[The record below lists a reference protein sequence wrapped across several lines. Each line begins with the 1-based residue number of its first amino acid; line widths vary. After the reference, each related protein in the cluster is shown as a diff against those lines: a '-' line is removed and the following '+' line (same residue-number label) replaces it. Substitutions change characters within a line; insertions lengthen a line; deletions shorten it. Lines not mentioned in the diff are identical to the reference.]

1 LLTADLVRARRR
13 GEQLSLVPLD
23 AKGRAAALELAA
35 TLLALA
41 EAHVGKT
48 RSELD
53 EVMDAVVGGA
63 PDRKLAAGLA
73 KLIWDRAELAEAVP
87 IAPRSGIAGGGAPDG
102 DGGGAGGHP
111 RGIAPEA
118 LRHDVFARAR
128 AAWAQVGEG
137 DRFDRAAVL
146 AAVAAERG
154 LTVDDIERGLYAD
167 LREAHVVTQL
177 ASISAPRLVEA
188 YDLAQPQAV
197 LLRAVRVVVE
207 VESAI
212 PGAYRTLFRKL
223 KFLRLLCTITPRA
236 KAGYRIEIDGPFS
249 LFESSTRY
257 GLALALA
264 LPAIRELD
272 RWSLVADIR
281 WGTARTPLRCRLD
294 GRGEPDGD
302 AGPHLADDVAALLD
316 ALRALDTPWQA
327 APATEILDL
336 PGHGVCIPDLTLSHA
351 RTGERVHLE
360 VLGYWSRDAVWKR
373 VELVQAGLEHRI
385 LFAVGQHLR
394 VSEAALDAELP
405 GALYVYKRTMSAKAI
420 VERADALATIRV
432 SRKRKPAKP

>member
-13 GEQLSLVPLD
+13 GDELRLVALD
-23 AKGRAAALELAA
+23 AAGRTAALELAA

-41 EAHVGKT
+41 EAHVGRT

-53 EVMDAVVGGA
+53 EVMDAVIGGA
-63 PDRKLAAGLA
+63 RDRKLAAGLA

-87 IAPRSGIAGGGAPDG
+87 ID
-102 DGGGAGGHP
+102 
-111 RGIAPEA
+111 PEL
-118 LRHDVFARAR
+118 LRHDVFVRAR
-128 AAWAQVGEG
+128 DAWTAAGRG
-137 DRFDRAAVL
+137 GRFDRAAVL

-154 LTVDDIERGLYAD
+154 LTVDDLERGLYAD
-167 LREAHVVTQL
+167 LREAHVITQL
-177 ASISAPRLVEA
+177 ASITAPRLVEA
-188 YDLAQPQAV
+188 YDLAQPQAA

-223 KFLRLLCTITPRA
+223 KFLRLLCTITPRP
-236 KAGYRIEIDGPFS
+236 KGGYRIEIDGPFS

-272 RWSLVADIR
+272 RWSLVADLR
-281 WGTARTPLRCRLD
+281 WGAARTPLVCRLD
-294 GRGEPDGD
+294 GRGEPD
-302 AGPHLADDVAALLD
+302 AEAPPHLADDVRALLD
-316 ALRALDTPWQA
+316 DLRALDTPWQA
-327 APATEILDL
+327 APATDLLDL
-336 PGHGVCIPDLTLSHA
+336 PGHGVCIPDLTFTHA

-373 VELVQAGLEHRI
+373 VELVQAGLDHRI
-385 LFAVGQHLR
+385 VFAVGQHLR

-420 VERADALATIRV
+420 LERVAALAAISV
-432 SRKRKPAKP
+432 PGKRKPARP

>member
-13 GEQLSLVPLD
+13 GEDLVLAPLD
-23 AKGRAAALELAA
+23 AARRSAALELAA
-35 TLLALA
+35 TLLGLA

-48 RSELD
+48 RGELAD
-53 EVMDAVVGGA
+53 VMDAVIGGA
-63 PDRKLAAGLA
+63 RDRKLAAGLA
-73 KLIWDRAELAEAVP
+73 KLIWDRTELAEAVP
-87 IAPRSGIAGGGAPDG
+87 IE
-102 DGGGAGGHP
+102 
-111 RGIAPEA
+111 PEA
-118 LRHDVFARAR
+118 LRHDVFSRAQ
-128 AAWAQVGEG
+128 AAWAQVGDG

-146 AAVAAERG
+146 AAVAADRG

-167 LREAHVVTQL
+167 LRDAHVITEL
-177 ASISAPRLVEA
+177 ASITAPQLVAA

-197 LLRAVRVVVE
+197 LLRAVRVIVE

-223 KFLRLLCTITPRA
+223 KFLRLLCAIAPRA
-236 KAGYRIEIDGPFS
+236 QGGYRIEIDGPFS

-272 RWSLVADIR
+272 RWSLAADLR
-281 WGTARTPLRCRLD
+281 WGTARTPLHFRLD
-294 GRGEPDGD
+294 GRGEPDTD
-302 AGPHLADDVAALLD
+302 AAPHLADDLRALLD

-327 APATEILDL
+327 TPAVEILDL
-336 PGHGVCIPDLTLSHA
+336 PGHGVCVPDLTFEHA
-351 RTGERVHLE
+351 QTRERVHLE

-373 VELVQAGLEHRI
+373 VELVEAGLPHRI
-385 LFAVGQHLR
+385 VFAVGQHLR

-405 GALYVYKRTMSAKAI
+405 AALYVYKRTMSAKAI
-420 VERADALATIRV
+420 VERLDALATVRV
-432 SRKRKPAKP
+432 PRKRGAARP

>member
-13 GEQLSLVPLD
+13 GDELKLTSLD
-23 AKGRAAALELAA
+23 AGGRAAALELAA

-48 RSELD
+48 RAELD
-53 EVMDAVVGGA
+53 EVMDAVIGGA
-63 PDRKLAAGLA
+63 KDRKLAAGLA

-87 IAPRSGIAGGGAPDG
+87 ID
-102 DGGGAGGHP
+102 
-111 RGIAPEA
+111 PEV
-118 LRHDVFARAR
+118 LRHDVFSRAR
-128 AAWAQVGEG
+128 DAWTAAGCG
-137 DRFDRAAVL
+137 GHFDRAAVL

-154 LTVDDIERGLYAD
+154 LTVDDLERGLYAD
-167 LREAHVVTQL
+167 LREAHVITEL
-177 ASISAPRLVEA
+177 TSITAPRLVEA

-207 VESAI
+207 VHSAI

-223 KFLRLLCTITPRA
+223 KFLRLLCAITPLP

-272 RWSLVADIR
+272 RWSLVADLR
-281 WGTARTPLRCRLD
+281 WGAARTPLVCRLE
-294 GRGEPDGD
+294 GRGEPD
-302 AGPHLADDVAALLD
+302 AEAPPHLADDVRALLD
-316 ALRALDTPWQA
+316 DLRALGTPWQA
-327 APATEILDL
+327 APATDLLDL
-336 PGHGVCIPDLTLSHA
+336 PGHGVCIPDLTFSHSQ
-351 RTGERVHLE
+351 TGERVHLE

-373 VELVQAGLEHRI
+373 VELVQAGLDHRI
-385 LFAVGQHLR
+385 VFAVGQHLR

-420 VERADALATIRV
+420 VERVAALAAV
-432 SRKRKPAKP
+432 LVPGKRKPAKP

>member
-13 GEQLSLVPLD
+13 GDALLLTPLD
-23 AKGRAAALELAA
+23 AAGRAAAAGLAV
-35 TLLALA
+35 TLLGLA

-48 RSELD
+48 RGELA
-53 EVMDAVVGGA
+53 EVMDVVIGGA
-63 PDRKLAAGLA
+63 RDRKLAAGLA

-87 IAPRSGIAGGGAPDG
+87 ID
-102 DGGGAGGHP
+102 
-111 RGIAPEA
+111 PEA
-118 LRHDVFARAR
+118 LRHDVFARAQ
-128 AAWAQVGEG
+128 AAWAQLGEG

-154 LTVDDIERGLYAD
+154 LAIEDLERGLYAD
-167 LREAHVVTQL
+167 LRDAHVVTQL
-177 ASISAPRLVEA
+177 ASLTAPQLVAA
-188 YDLAQPQAV
+188 YELAQPQAV

-223 KFLRLLCTITPRA
+223 KFLRLLCAIAPRA

-272 RWSLVADIR
+272 RWSLAAELH
-281 WGTARTPLRCRLD
+281 WGAARTPLRCRLE
-294 GRGEPDGD
+294 GRGEPE
-302 AGPHLADDVAALLD
+302 ARPAPVPHLADDVRALLD

-327 APATEILDL
+327 SPAVALLDL
-336 PGHGVCIPDLTLSHA
+336 PGQGVCVPDLTFEHA
-351 RTGERVHLE
+351 QTGVCVHLE
-360 VLGYWSRDAVWKR
+360 ILGFWSRDAVWRR
-373 VELVQAGLEHRI
+373 VELVEAGLAHRVV
-385 LFAVGQHLR
+385 FAVGQHLR
-394 VSEAALDAELP
+394 VSEAALDVELP
-405 GALYVYKRTMSAKAI
+405 AALYVYKRTMSAKAI
-420 VERADALATIRV
+420 LERVAAVAAVRV
-432 SRKRKPAKP
+432 PRKRGIAKR